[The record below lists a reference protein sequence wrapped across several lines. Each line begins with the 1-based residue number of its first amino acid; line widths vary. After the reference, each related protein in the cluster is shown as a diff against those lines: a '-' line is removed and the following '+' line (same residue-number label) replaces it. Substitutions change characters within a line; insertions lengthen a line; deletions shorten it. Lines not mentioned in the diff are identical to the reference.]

1 MSSDPLAEYGNLL
14 DSLHDII
21 NELEHDYDML
31 SHTGGSN
38 INVDYQLG
46 QMKTINGQLTRLMSK
61 FTVEQPGA
69 HVQQVQQPEMHIQQ
83 VQQPGAHVQQVQQPD
98 NEKPYVGQF
107 GIKIFGTSYGPGKY
121 EVFTVTSVEPS
132 GKKITVTYPEDT
144 NINYTSSTSV
154 KSNRENFSLRS
165 NGMWG
170 PVGVTGKQF
179 RNYSITFGSE
189 AEQIA
194 DQINKDNENPFP
206 R

>member
-61 FTVEQPGA
+61 FTVE
-69 HVQQVQQPEMHIQQ
+69 
-83 VQQPGAHVQQVQQPD
+83 QPGAHVQQVQQPD